1 MQKLKRFTLLF
12 LFLFTLPIAIG
23 QLPFPNNE
31 LSQKQKETTHIVHAS
46 TEVLSEATLEN
57 EPTVD
62 LSKNPF
68 HVLLLYTHS
77 HETYKPVVAQAKG
90 LQSVYDDQSN
100 IYSMQ
105 DMMQYQFQLNQ
116 MTTTVLDYD
125 VMNDMKSK
133 GAKFNQAYGVV
144 RPVLAE
150 QLKQE
155 NYDLIIDF
163 HRDSAA
169 RKATTLE
176 VNGEAYAKV
185 AFVVGA
191 EHPGFEANLSYATAL
206 SDQLNRMV
214 PGISRGIMKKQ
225 GQGVDG
231 VYNQDLSPV
240 MLLIELGG
248 IDNTEVEIERT
259 LAVLAQ
265 AIKNAYID
273 TAI

>member
-46 TEVLSEATLEN
+46 TEVLSEPAVN
-57 EPTVD
+57 Q
-62 LSKNPF
+62 SKHPF

-77 HETYKPVVAQAKG
+77 HETYKPVVAQTKG

-105 DMMQYQFQLNQ
+105 EMMRYYFQLNQ

-125 VMNDMKSK
+125 VMDDMKST
-133 GAKFNQAYGVV
+133 GATFNQAYGVV
-144 RPVLAE
+144 RPVLSE
-150 QLKQE
+150 KLKQE
-155 NYDLIIDF
+155 NYDLVIDF

-176 VNGEAYAKV
+176 ANGVSYAKV

-206 SDQLNRMV
+206 SDELNRIM
-214 PGISRGIMKKQ
+214 PGLSRGIIKKQ
-225 GQGVDG
+225 GKGVDG

-248 IDNTEVEIERT
+248 VDNTEVEIERT
-259 LAVLAQ
+259 LAVITQ
-265 AIKNAYID
+265 AIKKAFIE

>member
-12 LFLFTLPIAIG
+12 LFLFILPIAIG

-31 LSQKQKETTHIVHAS
+31 ISQKQKEPTHIVHAS
-46 TEVLSEATLEN
+46 TEVLSE
-57 EPTVD
+57 PTTNQTTQ
-62 LSKNPF
+62 SEQSFN
-68 HVLLLYTHS
+68 VLLLFTHS
-77 HETYKPVVAQAKG
+77 HESYKPVVAQTKG

-105 DMMQYQFQLNQ
+105 EMMQHYFQLNQ
-116 MTTTVLDYD
+116 MTTKVVDFD
-125 VMNDMKSK
+125 VMNAMKST
-133 GAKFNQAYGVV
+133 GATFNQAYGVM

-155 NYDLIIDF
+155 NYDLVIDF
-163 HRDSAA
+163 HRDAA
-169 RKATTLE
+169 TRKATTLD
-176 VNGEAYAKV
+176 VNGESYAKI

-206 SDQLNRMV
+206 NDQLNRMM
-214 PGISRGIMKKQ
+214 PGISRGIIKKQ
-225 GQGVDG
+225 GRGVDG

-248 IDNTEVEIERT
+248 VDNTKVEIERT
-259 LAVLAQ
+259 LAIIAQ
-265 AIKNAYID
+265 AIKKAFID
-273 TAI
+273 TLV